1 MPELSSLKPTRARKD
16 QRERDLRDLFVA
28 WRKHPP
34 SRSLIAGKPRSLSF
48 ATDPRAEHPHIAW
61 GHRSFVD
68 IVGDAENGHKLV
80 VELKL
85 GKKFEPLGIP
95 EVLFHAE
102 RLSTRGKRAHAV
114 LVTQYNLWNR
124 VVISALRHR
133 APSLRLD
140 YYEVSVVDVDRR
152 PCFWFDA
159 PLHNWNLAPRAAG
172 RFGGVVDEVR
182 AVLPHA
188 RWLRETL
195 RWYEV
200 RETVSFIAL
209 PTWMPRR
216 PAVLDVPHI
225 HVAPI
230 ADGDHRW
237 LVWAGVPPPRDADR
251 KHWPVDR
258 YWIWSGVA
266 RP

>member
-1 MPELSSLKPTRARKD
+1 MFSSLKPTKARTD

-28 WRKHPP
+28 WRKRPP
-34 SRSLIAGKPRSLSF
+34 SRGRIAGKPRSLSF
-48 ATDPRAEHPHIAW
+48 ATDPLPERAHVAW

-68 IVGDAENGHKLV
+68 IVGDADDGRRLV
-80 VELKL
+80 IELKL

-102 RLSTRGKRAHAV
+102 RLSAGGKRAHAV

-124 VVISALRHR
+124 VVISALRQR

-140 YYEVSVVDVDRR
+140 YYEVSVVDLDRR

-159 PLHNWNLAPRAAG
+159 PLDCWILAPRAAG
-172 RFGGVVDEVR
+172 RFGDVVDQVR
-182 AVLPHA
+182 TALPRA

-195 RWYEV
+195 HWYEV
-200 RETVSFIAL
+200 RETGSFIAV
-209 PTWMPRR
+209 PARMPRR

-225 HVAPI
+225 HLAPI

-237 LVWAGVPPPRDADR
+237 LVWAGVPPPPDATR
-251 KHWPVDR
+251 PGWPVDR
-258 YWIWSGVA
+258 YWIWSGA
-266 RP
+266 TRP